1 MKRVPPSA
9 QMHEAV
15 EELLHKGLSEEGS
28 VVGELIRLGAA
39 RVLQEMVEGEVA
51 DFLAREYYQR
61 RQAGE
66 ELRGYRNG
74 YRPKAVRTAEG
85 AVEVQVPQLRQTVE
99 PFHSQVVA
107 FLERNTDVLERL
119 VAEMYARGLST
130 RDIEDALRE
139 AAGERLL
146 SRTQVSAITD
156 SLWKEYEAFRDRR
169 LDAFQVQYLFLD
181 AIFEPLRRTG
191 TVREGVLAAWGITLE
206 GRRVLLHLALGSR
219 ESEADWLDFL
229 RDMVRRGLNVPL
241 SVTTDGAPGLIRAVE
256 AVFPKSLRIRCWVHK
271 VRNILDKVPEEMREE
286 VRAYLA
292 AVRDAPNLEEG
303 RRLAQDFVARY
314 ERVLPSAVH
323 SFQDDLEA
331 SLQHLRLP
339 AGHRKFVRTTNLIE
353 RSFEE
358 ERRRTKVLPRFF
370 DERSAL
376 KLIFG
381 ALIRAAAR
389 WQQIHLTQL
398 EQRQILALRQ
408 ELGLDPVPPKPGREN
423 EGENPSSDASRA
435 A

>member
-15 EELLHKGLSEEGS
+15 
-28 VVGELIRLGAA
+28 
-39 RVLQEMVEGEVA
+39 
-51 DFLAREYYQR
+51 
-61 RQAGE
+61 
-66 ELRGYRNG
+66 
-74 YRPKAVRTAEG
+74 
-85 AVEVQVPQLRQTVE
+85 
-99 PFHSQVVA
+99 
-107 FLERNTDVLERL
+107 
-119 VAEMYARGLST
+119 EMYARGLST

-191 TVREGVLAAWGITLE
+191 TVREGVLAASGITLE

-286 VRAYLA
+286 VRVYLA

-339 AGHRKFVRTTNLIE
+339 TGHRKFVRTTNLIE

-389 WQQIHLTQL
+389 WQRIHLTQL

-423 EGENPSSDASRA
+423 EGKTRASMRPGRPERFYSVRGTSSRVSRTPACVDPA
-435 A
+435 ARRLLHHHRRRMTDSRGQPRRFVAAVRDLDHLLELPVAPHRLTSTRKGAPRGAPKVCSRTRTG